1 MFSEEHLYSIA
12 LRRTNLIGDIN
23 FQKLV
28 EAVGSAK
35 EVWEISKSGLKEIT
49 GIGSKIS
56 KEVGN
61 SENLKFAVIGGGSW
75 ATAIAKMLCVN
86 QKEIAWYMRNEDAI
100 EHIKAHHHNPNYLS
114 SVEFDIKKL
123 NLTSDIN
130 QAVAYADYIIFAI
143 PSAFLNGELEKLT

>member
-56 KEVGN
+56 KEIGKAEHLLFA
-61 SENLKFAVIGGGSW
+61 ENELKFCEKNNIQICLRLQNQLPNLLNECEDAP
-75 ATAIAKMLCVN
+75 AILYKKGN
-86 QKEIAWYMRNEDAI
+86 FNEDKKKISIVGTRNITTYGRIFI
-100 EHIKAHHHNPNYLS
+100 E
-114 SVEFDIKKL
+114 E
-123 NLTSDIN
+123 LTEALKMQNCITISGL
-130 QAVAYADYIIFAI
+130 ALGA
-143 PSAFLNGELEKLT
+143 